1 MLSLPLHVCAWI
13 LQVNTMIQ
21 QASRTSAAA
30 NPPATA
36 AGGDTAPTP
45 QQQQQQQVLP
55 LIRLRVDY
63 TGFGTVNSQRFGQ
76 KYVGKV
82 ANPHDM
88 LLWAKAAARR
98 VKEQQREA
106 DEEALAAGLGLTS
119 FRPEQLEQVTQTHIH
134 THSAGGM
141 PWTIRVWLSS
151 SIEAQLCGP

>member
-1 MLSLPLHVCAWI
+1 MCA
-13 LQVNTMIQ
+13 LQSQVNTMIQ
-21 QASRTSAAA
+21 QATRTSAAA
-30 NPPATA
+30 NPPATG

-119 FRPEQLEQVTQTHIH
+119 CRPEQLEQVTH
-134 THSAGGM
+134 TRSTGGR
-141 PWTIRVWLSS
+141 PPPQPCPCCAAFRLS
-151 SIEAQLCGP
+151 ITRI